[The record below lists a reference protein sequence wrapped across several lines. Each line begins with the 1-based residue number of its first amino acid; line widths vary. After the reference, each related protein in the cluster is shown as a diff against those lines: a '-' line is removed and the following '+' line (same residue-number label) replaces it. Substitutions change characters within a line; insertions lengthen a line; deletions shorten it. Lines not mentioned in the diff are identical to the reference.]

1 MVRLRIC
8 MRGVHLKIMGNFR
21 FLILKVL
28 VSLVCFSIVLLI
40 FKVKV
45 YKIKQ
50 TGRVEQ
56 SACGPW
62 VEHCL
67 AYFRG

>member
-1 MVRLRIC
+1 MELGLFI
-8 MRGVHLKIMGNFR
+8 
-21 FLILKVL
+21 
-28 VSLVCFSIVLLI
+28 IVLLI